1 MKKLKP
7 TTRRQRKMRRNRP
20 SNAPTD
26 LNKKQEEEMRCAEMT
41 TTEDKVVTT
50 R

>member
-7 TTRRQRKMRRNRP
+7 TTRKQRKTRRLKL
-20 SNAPTD
+20 SNALRD
-26 LNKKQEEEMRCAEMT
+26 LNKSKTEEMRCVEMT

>member
-7 TTRRQRKMRRNRP
+7 TTRRQRKTRRNRP
-20 SNAPTD
+20 SNALRD
-26 LNKKQEEEMRCAEMT
+26 LNKSQPEEMRCVEMT